1 MYELK
6 IAITQVFSRK
16 RQTFFAVLA
25 VTLAIAVITVMMAML
40 SGFQTELIQ
49 STIEN
54 SPHIV
59 INPEHEGDSI
69 HLYKYISS
77 KIREKQGVVAVS
89 PKYLGQ
95 AALKYR
101 DKAEAVSLQGVEP
114 EAEDLVLRINKDVV
128 SGDFFALANSRY
140 GIILGDKLAENL
152 GVQLG
157 DHVDAVYPGSNTT
170 SFEVVG
176 LTHTG
181 TSADEITAYAR
192 LDSVQHFFNEPGIVS
207 TIGVRVAD
215 PYQADDISSSIKRE
229 TGLNAVSWQEANS
242 EILTLLDTQMVFVNV
257 FYAMIFGIAGFG
269 IANTLITIVAQRT
282 REIGILKAM
291 GASQR
296 SIMAIF
302 IFQSIILGTIGLLL
316 GSVLGYISTVMLQHY
331 TIQVPPEM
339 YLGLQTL
346 PLKLEPLNFA
356 YASIF
361 ALLVNL
367 ISGIYPARKAAKL
380 DPVKAIESA

>member
-6 IAITQVFSRK
+6 IAIRQVFSRR
-16 RQTFFAVLA
+16 RQTAFAVLA

-54 SPHIV
+54 NPHIV

-69 HLYKYISS
+69 HLYRYISS
-77 KIREKQGVVAVS
+77 KITEKQGVVAVS

-101 DKAEAVSLQGVEP
+101 DKAEGVSFQGIEP
-114 EAEDLVLRINKDVV
+114 ETEDLVLRVNKDVV
-128 SGDFFALANSRY
+128 NGDFFALAHTKY
-140 GIILGDKLAENL
+140 GIVLGDKLAENL
-152 GVQLG
+152 GVQPG
-157 DHVDAVYPGSNTT
+157 DRVDALYPGSKTT
-170 SFEVVG
+170 SFEVIG

-192 LDSVQHFFNEPGIVS
+192 LDSVQHFFNKPGVVS
-207 TIGVRVAD
+207 TIGIRVAD
-215 PYQADDISSSIKRE
+215 PYQADNISSSIKRE

-242 EILTLLDTQMVFVNV
+242 EILSLLDTQMVFVNV
-257 FYAMIFGIAGFG
+257 FYALIYGIAGFG

-282 REIGILKAM
+282 SEIGILKAM

-302 IFQSIILGTIGLLL
+302 IFQSVILGTIGLLL
-316 GSVLGYISTVMLQHY
+316 GSMLGYISTVMLQHY

-346 PLKLEPLNFA
+346 PLELEPLNFV
-356 YASIF
+356 YASLF
-361 ALLVNL
+361 ALIINL

>member
-101 DKAEAVSLQGVEP
+101 DKAEAVSFQGVEP
-114 EAEDLVLRINKDVV
+114 EAEDLVLRVNKDVV

-157 DHVDAVYPGSNTT
+157 DRVDAVYPGSNTT

-361 ALLVNL
+361 ALIVNL

>member
-6 IAITQVFSRK
+6 IAIRQVFSRK

-114 EAEDLVLRINKDVV
+114 EAEDLVLRVNKDVV
-128 SGDFFALANSRY
+128 SGDFFSLVNSRY

-157 DHVDAVYPGSNTT
+157 DRVDAVYPGSNTT

>member
-6 IAITQVFSRK
+6 IAIRQVFSRR
-16 RQTFFAVLA
+16 RQTFLAVLA
-25 VTLAIAVITVMMAML
+25 VSLAIAVITVMMAML
-40 SGFQTELIQ
+40 SGFQTELVQ

-54 SPHIV
+54 NPHIV
-59 INPEHEGDSI
+59 IYPEHEGDFI
-69 HLYKYISS
+69 HLYTYIST
-77 KIREKQGVVAVS
+77 KIAEKQGVVAVS

-101 DKAEAVSLQGVEP
+101 DKAEGVSLQGVEL
-114 EAEDLVLRINKDVV
+114 EAEDLVLRVNKDVV
-128 SGDFFALANSRY
+128 NGDFFALAHTRY
-140 GIILGDKLAENL
+140 GIVLGDKLAENL
-152 GVQLG
+152 GVQPG
-157 DHVDAVYPGSNTT
+157 DHVDAVFPGSKTT
-170 SFEVVG
+170 SFKVIG

-181 TSADEITAYAR
+181 TSADEITGYAR
-192 LDSVQHFFNEPGIVS
+192 LDSVQHFFNKPGVVS
-207 TIGVRVAD
+207 TIGIRVAD
-215 PYQADDISSSIKRE
+215 PYLADNISSSIERE
-229 TGLNAVSWQEANS
+229 TGLDAVSWKEANS
-242 EILTLLDTQMVFVNV
+242 EILSLLDTQMIFVNV
-257 FYAMIFGIAGFG
+257 FYAMIYGIAGFG

-302 IFQSIILGTIGLLL
+302 IFQSVILGTIGLLL
-316 GSVLGYISTVMLQHY
+316 GTVLGYISTVMLQHY

-346 PLKLEPLNFA
+346 PLELEPLNFV
-356 YASIF
+356 YASFF
-361 ALLVNL
+361 ALIINI